1 MPSAKIKN
9 KLAKFIKIYAY
20 QIKRRPTLSSNL
32 AKPNRR
38 DELIL
43 GCRKPK
49 NGFKAQKRFFLQIK
63 RLVAAPKIRQNAH
76 KRSTK

>member
-1 MPSAKIKN
+1 LPSAKIKN

-43 GCRKPK
+43 AYRKPK
-49 NGFKAQKRFFLQIK
+49 NGFRAQKRLFMNK
-63 RLVAAPKIRQNAH
+63 ND
-76 KRSTK
+76 